1 MYNVATRQLAYPCY
15 LNSITMG
22 LERRVAHPSGLSLR
36 TKEQV
41 FVTRRIE
48 KLTWSQIASSVK
60 NKRGKR
66 PYWKVVRAAL
76 PRVANAGLADMSV
89 NSQVW

>member
-1 MYNVATRQLAYPCY
+1 MYKVATRQLAYPCY

-22 LERRVAHPSGLSLR
+22 LERRVAHPSCLSLR

-66 PYWKVVRAAL
+66 PYWKVVRAAFREL
-76 PRVANAGLADMSV
+76 PTPGW
-89 NSQVW
+89 QI